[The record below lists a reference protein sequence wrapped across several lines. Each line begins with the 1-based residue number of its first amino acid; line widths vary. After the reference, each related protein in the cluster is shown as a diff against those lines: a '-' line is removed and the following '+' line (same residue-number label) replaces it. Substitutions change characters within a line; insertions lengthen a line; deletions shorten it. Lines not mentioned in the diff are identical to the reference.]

1 MFFVLLFCKYINNT
15 IYENKIVHSIISV
28 VSLSVVED
36 KVFDYAQTDKYLD
49 YLIYINGITNRRE
62 DFFSIIK
69 KNRLLSDSL
78 LIVCCKI

>member
-36 KVFDYAQTDKYLD
+36 KVFDYAQTDKCLD
-49 YLIYINGITNRRE
+49 YLIYINGITSATYI
-62 DFFSIIK
+62 FYTK
-69 KNRLLSDSL
+69 KYIFNICYLCILN
-78 LIVCCKI
+78 